1 MDDPVIEIHDEE
13 IDVEEIMRTIRENIR
28 RRKEAGL
35 LPDDPEL
42 VSSSSCQ
49 IPGNHSSNICD
60 LSYLTDNYDIQNNS
74 YCISSHRP
82 YIGKYLI
89 KGRNLVHGE
98 ICRYIN
104 PVIWKQTEFNRCT
117 ASALNAI
124 NNRLNDIETVK
135 TRLNELDIIKTR
147 LDELNSIDNK
157 LDELDTIKIKLNELN
172 SIDNRLNELD
182 TIKTRLDELDSIDN
196 KLNELN
202 TIKTRLD
209 ELDSIDNKLNELNT
223 IKTRLDELNSINN
236 KLNELETVKNRLNKL
251 ESSLLAIDADI
262 ENKTWLVQ
270 ALERRIS
277 SPKAFE
283 SERDPTSVTTDAG
296 INYFV
301 FEDRFRGTRT
311 QIKERQRAF
320 LKYFEGCRNVLDI
333 GSGRGEF
340 LELMKEQEIVARG
353 VDMDE
358 TMVDYCRMRGFD
370 VDLNDAISYLEGL
383 EDASL
388 DGIFIDQVVE
398 HLQPGYLIQLLTLC
412 HQKMRYG
419 FYLVV
424 ETVNPLSF
432 FSLANF
438 YIDLT
443 HVRPVHPETL
453 RFLFNN
459 AGFRELEIKFLSPV
473 TDDSRLQKM
482 PLGEGMS
489 VEERDQVDVYNR
501 NVEMLNGI
509 LYGAQDYSVV
519 GKK

>member
-1 MDDPVIEIHDEE
+1 MDNPVIEIHDEE

-74 YCISSHRP
+74 YFISSHRP

-89 KGRNLVHGE
+89 KGRNLVHEE
-98 ICRYIN
+98 ICRYID

-147 LDELNSIDNK
+147 LDELNSIENK
-157 LDELDTIKIKLNELN
+157 LDELDTIKTRLDELD
-172 SIDNRLNELD
+172 SIDNKLNELD

-209 ELDSIDNKLNELNT
+209 ELNSIDNRLNELNT
-223 IKTRLDELNSINN
+223 IKTRLDELNSIDN

-419 FYLVV
+419 FYLIA

-453 RFLFNN
+453 RFLFDN
-459 AGFRELEIKFLSPV
+459 AGFRELEVNFLSPV
-473 TDDSRLQKM
+473 NEETRLQKM
-482 PLGEGMS
+482 PSGEGMDNK
-489 VEERDQVDVYNR
+489 EQDQIEVYNR

>member
-135 TRLNELDIIKTR
+135 TRLNELDTIKTR

-182 TIKTRLDELDSIDN
+182 
-196 KLNELN
+196 